1 MDKLRQHVH
10 SNNYHLLAGTL
21 DYTHNNSFKEK
32 YNAAFLM
39 NPNDSTRGIYR
50 KLQLVPVEER
60 FPYKD
65 FIPHWLIGKREFD
78 MTAGGDAVTFEM
90 QSKLYQL
97 HYGGDDWKVVTRDQ
111 HLSPINFSTLICY
124 ESIFPN
130 LVQQFIDRGSRI
142 LIIIT
147 NDGWFGYTSQPFQHL
162 QAAIYRALE
171 QRISVVRCA
180 NTGISSFIDP
190 YGRRYLESGLF
201 QQELAQKI
209 IPLRMEKTFYSKH
222 GDWLGI
228 FSGIFVFSYL
238 TLLVLSSIG
247 KASKLSNWFLNK

>member
-1 MDKLRQHVH
+1 MDIIR
-10 SNNYHLLAGTL
+10 NN
-21 DYTHNNSFKEK
+21 DFKEK
-32 YNAAFLM
+32 FNSAFVL
-39 NPNDSTRGIYR
+39 NPKDSALSVYH
-50 KLQLVPVEER
+50 KMQLVPVEER

-65 FIPHWLIGKREFD
+65 YFPHWLIGNREFD
-78 MTAGGDAVTFEM
+78 MTAGSEAVTFEI
-90 QSKLYQL
+90 QSRLYQL
-97 HYGGDDWKVVTRDQ
+97 HYESDDWKVVSRDQ
-111 HLSPINFSTLICY
+111 HFSPIKFSTLICY

-130 LVQQFIDRGSRI
+130 IVQQFIDRGSRI

-162 QAAIYRALE
+162 QTAIYRAIE

-180 NTGISSFIDP
+180 NTGISAFIDP
-190 YGRRYLESGLF
+190 FGRRYLESGLF

-209 IPLRMEKTFYSKH
+209 IPLRMERTFYSKH

-238 TLLVLSSIG
+238 SLLALNSIG
-247 KASKLSNWFLNK
+247 KVSKLSKWFLKNENPI